1 MQGIIDKVMSYAIA
15 IIVGIA
21 IILTS
26 LLAFISITYKSIGIT
41 LSDLYKVDASASVA
55 VLDKLGGD

>member
-1 MQGIIDKVMSYAIA
+1 MSYAIA